1 MTVATE
7 QKMNHYLLVGNRKA
21 ESWQVSQNVPIMD
34 GKKRRFIRYVEGEQ
48 SIFVDEQHP
57 RSEPTH
63 IWLTKGSLYITAS
76 DTVKNRFLKMHPDN
90 PHKFFLHDPEAINT
104 RELDKIEHVEDVKE
118 LLRDLNQGQREA
130 VATVLFGLTITRRW
144 SEKKIKLELFKFV
157 DQNPD
162 KIKTV
167 INDPVTEMT
176 YLVAA
181 AIKLSIIE
189 VTNDKTSVIWCDTK
203 LEIIPIPKGVNPIRE
218 MSLFMRTDEGLIT
231 LQEIGDRVNKTQG
244 KKVTRKT
251 AKKATT
257 K

>member
-1 MTVATE
+1 MTVATA

-21 ESWQVSQNVPIMD
+21 ESWQVSQNVSITV
-34 GKKRRFIRYVEGEQ
+34 GNKKRYIRYVEGEQ

-57 RSEPTH
+57 NSLATH
-63 IWLTKGSLYITAS
+63 IWLTKGSLYISAQ

-90 PHKFFLHDPEAINT
+90 PHKFFLHDPEVINA

-118 LLRDLNQGQREA
+118 LLRDLSEGQREA

-157 DQNPD
+157 DKNPE
-162 KIKTV
+162 KMKSV

-189 VTNDKTSVIWCDTK
+189 VTTDKTSIVWSDTK

-218 MSLFMRTDEGLIT
+218 MSLFMRTDDGLIT
-231 LQEIGDRVNKTQG
+231 LQEIGDRVNKVQG
-244 KKVTRKT
+244 KKIKRKPT
-251 AKKATT
+251 KKAA